1 MDAECPGV
9 RGGTLLYQPVTS
21 DRIRAKRSDWGGIGK
36 LSSGAGNVRLL
47 LLARGRHALAC
58 ALVFDKPR
66 AIAMSRFL
74 LWVVRVSVW
83 VGIFSPLSG
92 ADEHRA
98 VEPAK
103 HVSVVVIPIR
113 DEIDQ
118 PTLFV
123 LRRGIKQAL
132 DQKVDVL
139 VLDMNTPGGSGAAA
153 FEMMEAVGKFTGKTI
168 TFVNKEAMSAGAF
181 IAASTEEIWF
191 MPQGIIGAAAAV
203 TSEGQDIPETMRLKI
218 NSFLRAKIRA
228 ISEGKGYRGQVI
240 SAMIDK
246 DYELKI
252 GDKLLK
258 KPGELL
264 SLTAEEAMAA
274 YGTPPQALLGA
285 GIANDL
291 DALLTEKYGKNNYTV
306 TELEVTW
313 SEKVAQYLTGIA
325 PVLLG
330 LGMLALFIEFKT
342 PGFGFFGIAGIVLLA
357 VVFLSSYVAGLSGH
371 EPMLVFVFGLI
382 LLVLELVFFPG
393 VVAVAFIG
401 LTLMIGS
408 FLWAM
413 TDVWPNQP
421 FILSSDLLLVPL
433 EKLMLAFLIAGGLL
447 AAIFRFL
454 PQGWIWQRLAIGGAV
469 VGTGRP
475 PSENIERASLIGRVG
490 IAATSLFPSGQ
501 VEIDGAR
508 YEARLEVGFAEAGT
522 PVKVVRQSQFNL
534 VVEVEKT

>member
-1 MDAECPGV
+1 
-9 RGGTLLYQPVTS
+9 
-21 DRIRAKRSDWGGIGK
+21 
-36 LSSGAGNVRLL
+36 
-47 LLARGRHALAC
+47 
-58 ALVFDKPR
+58 
-66 AIAMSRFL
+66 MSRFL